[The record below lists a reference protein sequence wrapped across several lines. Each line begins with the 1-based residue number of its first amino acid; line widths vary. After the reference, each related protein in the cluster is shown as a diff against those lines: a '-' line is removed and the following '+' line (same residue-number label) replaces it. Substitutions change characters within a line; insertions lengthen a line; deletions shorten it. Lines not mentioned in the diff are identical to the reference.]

1 MAYHGH
7 VVIDT
12 DSHMRE
18 YWDLDRTYREHIDPE
33 YRAQYERFSAGVK
46 ERQKRPG
53 ETGLTEVW
61 TNPVL
66 RPLGVRDVFDAPAR
80 ELVPGESVA
89 DRTLG
94 VVASG
99 KGIDPA
105 VNWDP
110 ALRLRD
116 MDTADIDIS
125 VMFASQSDGF
135 AALRNPGFESALYR
149 AYNRYMSNFCAGSG
163 GRLVW
168 LANATMRDIPE
179 TMEQLRFWTEQDA
192 NFGGLFM
199 PRAFPDGRLLDNP
212 DLHPLYQLSQDL
224 DMPLWVHG
232 DPMHPPYTPGAQAL
246 DYAAFSRPVLKGWG
260 GMTALGAL
268 IGGGVFDLFPRLR
281 VGLFENGAGW
291 MPWFIEKLDES
302 FHPGARTTPYMQRRP
317 SEIVA
322 GGQLLC
328 AIDVG
333 RTRARPLRRGAR
345 RGRVGLLDRLP
356 AHADALARRRLGR
369 HRRRRP
375 VGERQDQDTRRERPP
390 LPAAPRRRRVRRVTP
405 S

>member
-7 VVIDT
+7 VVIDA

-116 MDTADIDIS
+116 MDKADIDIS

-135 AALRNPGFESALYR
+135 AALRNPGFEGALYR

-260 GMTALGAL
+260 GMTALGAM

-302 FHPGARTTPYMQRRP
+302 YYPGARATPYMQRRP

-333 RTRARPLRRGAR
+333 EHELAHCVEALGEDVWAFSTDYPHTQTPWPDGVSDVTGEDDLSESAKIKILGENALRF
-345 RGRVGLLDRLP
+345 LPRL
-356 AHADALARRRLGR
+356 AGVAFG
-369 HRRRRP
+369 
-375 VGERQDQDTRRERPP
+375 G
-390 LPAAPRRRRVRRVTP
+390 
-405 S
+405 

>member
-7 VVIDT
+7 VVIDA

-18 YWDLDRTYREHIDPE
+18 YWDLDRTYRDHIDPE
-33 YRAQYERFSAGVK
+33 YRAQYDRFSAGVK

-53 ETGLTEVW
+53 ETGLAEVW
-61 TNPVL
+61 TNPPL
-66 RPLGVRDVFDAPAR
+66 RPLGVRDVFDAPPR
-80 ELVPGESVA
+80 GLVPGESVA

-99 KGIDPA
+99 RGIDPA

-116 MDTADIDIS
+116 MDKADIDIS

-135 AALRNPGFESALYR
+135 AALRDPGFEGALYR

-260 GMTALGAL
+260 GMTALGAM

-302 FHPGARTTPYMQRRP
+302 YYPGARATPYMQRRP

-333 RTRARPLRRGAR
+333 EHELAHCVEALGEDVWAFSTDYPHTQTPWPDGVSDVAGQDDLSESAKIKILGENALRF
-345 RGRVGLLDRLP
+345 LPRL
-356 AHADALARRRLGR
+356 ASVALG
-369 HRRRRP
+369 
-375 VGERQDQDTRRERPP
+375 G
-390 LPAAPRRRRVRRVTP
+390 
-405 S
+405 